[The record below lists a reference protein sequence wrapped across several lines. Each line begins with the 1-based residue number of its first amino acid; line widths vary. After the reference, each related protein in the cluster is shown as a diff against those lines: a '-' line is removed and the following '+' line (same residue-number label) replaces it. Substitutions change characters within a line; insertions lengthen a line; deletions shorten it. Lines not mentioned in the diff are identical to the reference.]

1 MLGNGSRPDAER
13 TLGRPDACSAFSC
26 IPLRASSDRLS
37 MSIERKIRGMNPA
50 ARELAIQAG
59 GAKRRR
65 FRQVCYQAGSR
76 GYLLSCSRT
85 YSSPLVGLLPTPRL
99 N

>member
-1 MLGNGSRPDAER
+1 VRGFADFYQRFFGETPSQKLVKRSGECVKNGLG
-13 TLGRPDACSAFSC
+13 TIFAF
-26 IPLRASSDRLS
+26 PA
-37 MSIERKIRGMNPA
+37 A
-50 ARELAIQAG
+50 AREASPTT
-59 GAKRRR
+59 GA
-65 FRQVCYQAGSR
+65 R

>member
-37 MSIERKIRGMNPA
+37 MSIERTIRGMNPA

-59 GAKRRR
+59 CQKAASISPG
-65 FRQVCYQAGSR
+65 VLPSR
-76 GYLLSCSRT
+76 L
-85 YSSPLVGLLPTPRL
+85 PRL
-99 N
+99 LVELLAHVLVAVGGIVA

>member
-59 GAKRRR
+59 CENA
-65 FRQVCYQAGSR
+65 ASI
-76 GYLLSCSRT
+76 
-85 YSSPLVGLLPTPRL
+85 SPGVLPKPGPAATC
-99 N
+99 